1 MSEMPSQSRPSRNLG
16 LDLVRATEAAALTA
30 ARWMGLGRPR
40 QADQAAARAMCEV
53 LNHIV
58 VEGEICL
65 LEEEGLHHHIR
76 VRGGGSHGGIT
87 PVDLVLDPID
97 GCNLLAFGYPEA
109 ISVMAGAP
117 ADTLWDPGPAR
128 YMEKLVVDAQ
138 VAEALVPECL
148 DAPAA
153 WTLAL
158 IARAKGK
165 QVGNLTVFMLD
176 RPRHAN
182 LIQEIRAT
190 GAHIMLRSDGDISG
204 AVMAAMTENS
214 VDVMMGIGGVLE
226 GLIAACAVKALG
238 GKMLCRLAPQSDGER
253 KALSD
258 HGMSTRRI
266 MSCDDLIGSQNIFFA
281 ATGITDG
288 LLLQGVRYQG
298 QYATSNSLILRGET
312 GTRRIIHAQHRL
324 SGPKP

>member
-1 MSEMPSQSRPSRNLG
+1 MSEPSISIRPSRNLG

-40 QADQAAARAMCEV
+40 QADQAAAKAMCDI

-65 LEEEGLHHHIR
+65 PEEEGLQHHIR
-76 VRGGGSHGGIT
+76 VRGGGSQGGVT

-97 GCNLLAFGYPEA
+97 GRELLAYGYPGA

-117 ADTLWDPGPAR
+117 ANTLWDPGPAR

-138 VAEALVPECL
+138 IADALVPECL

-158 IARAKGK
+158 VARAKGK

-176 RPRHAN
+176 RPRHAH

-190 GAHIMLRSDGDISG
+190 GAHIMLRTDGDIAG
-204 AVMAAMTENS
+204 AVIAAMPENS
-214 VDVMMGIGGVLE
+214 VDLMMGIGGIIE
-226 GLIAACAVKALG
+226 GLIAACAVKAIG
-238 GKMLCRLAPQSDGER
+238 GKMLCRLAPQGESEMI
-253 KALSD
+253 ALRD
-258 HGMSTRRI
+258 QGFDLQRVMT
-266 MSCDDLIGSQNIFFA
+266 CDDLVSSQNVFFA

-288 LLLQGVRYQG
+288 LLLEGVRYQG
-298 QYATSNSLILRGET
+298 RYATSNSLILRGET

-324 SGPKP
+324 TEL

>member
-1 MSEMPSQSRPSRNLG
+1 MLDTQRLVKPSRNLG
-16 LDLVRATEAAALTA
+16 IDLVRLTEAAALTA
-30 ARWMGLGRPR
+30 ARWMGLGHPG
-40 QADQAAARAMCEV
+40 QADQAATRAMCDT
-53 LNHIV
+53 LNNIT
-58 VEGEICL
+58 EGEINL
-65 LEEEGLHHHIR
+65 DQDGLQSHIFLR
-76 VRGGGSHGGIT
+76 SGALGAVT

-97 GCNLLAFGYPEA
+97 GHDLLAFGYPGA

-117 ADTLWDPGPAR
+117 CDTFWRPGPAR
-128 YMEKLVVDAQ
+128 YMDKLVVDAQ
-138 VAEALVPECL
+138 VAEALVSECL

-158 IARAKGK
+158 VARAKGK

-190 GAHIMLRSDGDISG
+190 GAHIMLRTDGDITG
-204 AVMAAMTENS
+204 AVMAATPDSNI
-214 VDVMMGIGGVLE
+214 DLLMGVGGVTG

-238 GKMLCRLAPQSDGER
+238 GRMLCRLEPQSEKELNELLDQGI
-253 KALSD
+253 D
-258 HGMSTRRI
+258 MHRI
-266 MSCDDLIGSQNIFFA
+266 MNSADLVASEDVFFA

-288 LLLQGVRYQG
+288 PLLEGIRYQG
-298 QYATSNSLILRGET
+298 RYATSNSMILRGET

-324 SGPKP
+324 A